1 MKKLFLKSNQ
11 LSNINNSLYLNQETL
26 KPDTNQNIIEKSDL
40 NNNNNSF
47 LQNKNNITIDYPKNY
62 PHAFTKSPLEL
73 PKIQNQ
79 KKTINVNNTK
89 MSGIKRIMISNSSTN
104 VYSQNLFGLQSNKKV
119 LKKDKTQINILNENV
134 NLNNNNNIS
143 NDDIN
148 YKSNNIIKDNNDIS
162 LFKRKLKSPNNINNI
177 TNINIH
183 IYSNKNKENGET
195 IQRNTGNANENK
207 MKNINITS
215 RDIINKPLNNIQLN
229 NAFNRNN
236 STIETISNINNKNN
250 IFNPN
255 NQNNLLFPRNN
266 NFNIRIKKRKKVG
279 SNQKNP
285 RNGHSSSVEG
295 NKNTT
300 LAVVGNIIMNNNK
313 LNLISGNT
321 RSISKENENLYR
333 NKISNNSLPE
343 INLTQIDAI
352 NKKFQDK
359 KNFSV
364 SSRNKT
370 LNEILE
376 EYEEIN
382 INDIEKINNCSKFL
396 TDLNKEKNNFIQFLK
411 LLQINIDIE
420 VLFNC
425 LNINVNNKSKKN
437 DVNNVNSP
445 LRQKMQLYI
454 SNDKQYKLFSL
465 LNNYFNTLNRI
476 YNRNY
481 ILQIKKRNYN
491 EQNDLC
497 FFDIPVL
504 NNILKNI
511 LKSQIC
517 LYSSILISITQLAIF
532 DFNLILKNY
541 FLKIFKEVSFSL
553 YNLFDFF
560 IKPELENEYSDL
572 KNNLRNDF
580 KQNYEKMI
588 NEHKYHN
595 SNKNREIIR
604 VVINNIE
611 KSVNS
616 LKFYSSSNLKYSL
629 IKPYGDSLNQ
639 LLFSFDRKSLCQFVD
654 VFLNTILYGELE
666 LNKKKMFQKNED
678 NNNDS
683 LSNTPNSNG
692 NNNNEAGSSIINNIK
707 ETPPYLPPISPKYKY
722 TLVLDIDETMIHF
735 FFTYINGMFFVRP
748 YFFDFLNEINKYY
761 EIVTFTAGTKEY
773 ADNILN
779 LLDINNNLIK
789 YRLYRQHTTI
799 MGCNVLKDLAK
810 LGRDLNKIIII
821 DNLKDNFKLHPNNGL
836 FIKTWTSDVNDNQ
849 FYDLEK
855 ILKDIFIL
863 DVEDV
868 RPVIEKIN
876 DDIKISRNIINPYE
890 NIDIKKILS
899 SLNNSQ

>member
-11 LSNINNSLYLNQETL
+11 LSNINNSIYLNQETM
-26 KPDTNQNIIEKSDL
+26 KPDTNIEKSEL
-40 NNNNNSF
+40 NNSF

-62 PHAFTKSPLEL
+62 ALSFMKSPLEL
-73 PKIQNQ
+73 PKIHNQ
-79 KKTINVNNTK
+79 KKSINSNNTK

-104 VYSQNLFGLQSNKKV
+104 VYSQNLFGLQNNKKL
-119 LKKDKTQINILNENV
+119 LKKDKTQIDLMKGEKDNFINDNI
-134 NLNNNNNIS
+134 NLKNNNIF
-143 NDDIN
+143 NDDLN
-148 YKSNNIIKDNNDIS
+148 NSNNLMKENDIS
-162 LFKRKLKSPNNINNI
+162 LFTRKLKNSNNNINNI

-183 IYSNKNKENGET
+183 IYSNENKLIGDST
-195 IQRNTGNANENK
+195 QRSAGNQNENK
-207 MKNINITS
+207 MKNIIKTS
-215 RDIINKPLNNIQLN
+215 RDIINKPLNKIQLN
-229 NAFNRNN
+229 NALNRNN
-236 STIETISNINNKNN
+236 STIETISNINNRNNN

-266 NFNIRIKKRKKVG
+266 NFNVHTKKGKKTD

-285 RNGHSSSVEG
+285 RKGHSSSVEG

-313 LNLISGNT
+313 LKLINGNS

-343 INLTQIDAI
+343 INLTQIEAI

-359 KNFSV
+359 KNFSN
-364 SSRNKT
+364 SSRNKS
-370 LNEILE
+370 LNEIME

-382 INDIEKINNCSKFL
+382 INDIENINNCSKFL
-396 TDLNKEKNNFIQFLK
+396 IDLSKDKNNFIYFMK
-411 LLQINIDIE
+411 LFQINIDIE
-420 VLFNC
+420 ILFNC
-425 LNINVNNKSKKN
+425 LNINLINKSKRSELT
-437 DVNNVNSP
+437 SP

-454 SNDKQYKLFSL
+454 SHDKQYKLFSL

-476 YNRNY
+476 YSNKY
-481 ILQIKKRNYN
+481 ILQIKSKNFN

-497 FFDIPVL
+497 FFNVPIL

-517 LYSSILISITQLAIF
+517 LYSSILISMTQLAIF

-541 FLKIFKEVSFSL
+541 FFKIFKEISFSL
-553 YNLFDFF
+553 YNLYDSF
-560 IKPELENEYSDL
+560 IKQELDSQYSDII
-572 KNNLRNDF
+572 KNNLRHDF
-580 KQNYEKMI
+580 KQNYI
-588 NEHKYHN
+588 RIISDHRPHGG
-595 SNKNREIIR
+595 NKNRDILRIL
-604 VVINNIE
+604 INNIE

-639 LLFSFDRKSLCQFVD
+639 LLFSFDRKTLCQFVD

-666 LNKKKMFQKNED
+666 SNKKKMFLKNENNISSNNINNINNGII
-678 NNNDS
+678 NNNDI
-683 LSNTPNSNG
+683 
-692 NNNNEAGSSIINNIK
+692 GSSIVNNIK
-707 ETPPYLPPISPKYKY
+707 EIPPYLPQISPKYNY

-748 YFFDFLNEINKYY
+748 YVFDFLNEINKYY

-799 MGCNVLKDLAK
+799 LGCNVFKDLAK

-821 DNLKDNFKLHPNNGL
+821 DNLKDNFKLNPNNGL

-855 ILKDIFIL
+855 ILKDIVLL
-863 DVEDV
+863 DVKDV

-876 DDIKISRNIINPYE
+876 DDIKISRNIINHYE
-890 NIDIKKILS
+890 NIDIKKILATI
-899 SLNNSQ
+899 NNNQ

>member
-148 YKSNNIIKDNNDIS
+148 YKSNNIIKDSNDIS

-799 MGCNVLKDLAK
+799 MGCNVLKDLAIFVRDFNK
-810 LGRDLNKIIII
+810 LIII